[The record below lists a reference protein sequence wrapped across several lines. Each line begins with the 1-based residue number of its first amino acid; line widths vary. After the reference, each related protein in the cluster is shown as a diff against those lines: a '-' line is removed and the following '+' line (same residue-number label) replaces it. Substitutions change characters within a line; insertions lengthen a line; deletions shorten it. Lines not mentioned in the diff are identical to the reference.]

1 MKTSLNKPILW
12 QKMLR
17 LVVALSV
24 VFISLVGHRE
34 LAVAQDG
41 PLVIAVMDPLCD
53 KLACDCVQGY
63 AQRNYEKLA
72 KYLLKKT
79 GKHSRVVYGETLK
92 VAQEDVDRAP
102 DIVIGK
108 YSVVLHGAA
117 ATSQKLTPIAHLTG
131 KDGSTTQ
138 TGLIVVRTADKA
150 SLVDDLEGYRIF
162 FGPEECDE
170 KNAAARELLKSAD
183 VTIPEPLEISGACS
197 EAAKKLVAL
206 EPSVKAAAVISS
218 YAQPLLE
225 GCGNIKKGDLRI
237 VGETKKLHFV
247 TVFANEKLDPIARDL
262 ILKALLEMGKDAEM
276 LAALETKSGFIPFK
290 NEIDQDVSTSAAA
303 KNESTKKK

>member
-1 MKTSLNKPILW
+1 MKISTNKPALW
-12 QKMLR
+12 QKLLR
-17 LVVALSV
+17 LTVTFSVAFVTL
-24 VFISLVGHRE
+24 FGHRE
-34 LAVAQDG
+34 LVLAQND

-53 KLACDCVQGY
+53 KFACDCVQGY

-79 GKHSRVVYGETLK
+79 GKHSKVAYGESLK
-92 VAQEDVDRAP
+92 IALEDVDRAP
-102 DIVIGK
+102 DFVIGK

-117 ATSQKLTPIAHLTG
+117 AAKYKLAPIAHLTG

-138 TGLIVVRTADKA
+138 SGLIVVRTADEA

-170 KNAAARELLKSAD
+170 KNAAARELLKSAE
-183 VTIPEPLEISGACS
+183 VKIPEPLEISGACS

-247 TVFANEKLDPIARDL
+247 TVFVNEKLDPITRDL
-262 ILKALLEMGKDAEM
+262 VLKALLEMGKDSEM
-276 LAALETKSGFIPFK
+276 LAALETKNGFVRFK
-290 NEIDQDVSTSAAA
+290 NEIDQDVSAPAAA
-303 KNESTKKK
+303 EGETAKKK